1 MFYAAK
7 NYTASE
13 TSIGFAN
20 TWYCVGFES
29 KKMRDAHVAESTDKA
44 TRSIKASEIG
54 KYDGKVGKVHYF
66 DKEGNLFLYANDPN
80 GGYFYRASED
90 TAV

>member
-1 MFYAAK
+1 MFYAAQNLK
-7 NYTASE
+7 STASD
-13 TSIGFAN
+13 IGFAN
-20 TWYCVGFES
+20 TWFCFGFQS
-29 KKMRDAHVAESTDKA
+29 KKMRDAHVAESNDPSIRA
-44 TRSIKASEIG
+44 IKASQIG
-54 KYDGKVGKVHYF
+54 KYDGKVGKVNYF